1 MNNVHF
7 RSNGFIICKRTDRV
21 DCGMDNNTRKQ
32 ASAAIKDRDRQ
43 EADRDGEGDLA
54 KIADK
59 IHTAAVKQ
67 KPAEDNLLQEPD
79 TEHTQNAAN
88 RFRRLVINGGPVPKE
103 KSARLKLFPGS
114 TKRRQHK
121 YCAALLL
128 MKPFPQKGFFQCFL
142 KY

>member
-32 ASAAIKDRDRQ
+32 ASAAIKDRDQQ

-59 IHTAAVKQ
+59 IAVKQ
-67 KPAEDNLLQEPD
+67 VDNMPDAEC
-79 TEHTQNAAN
+79 HA
-88 RFRRLVINGGPVPKE
+88 
-103 KSARLKLFPGS
+103 
-114 TKRRQHK
+114 
-121 YCAALLL
+121 
-128 MKPFPQKGFFQCFL
+128 
-142 KY
+142 